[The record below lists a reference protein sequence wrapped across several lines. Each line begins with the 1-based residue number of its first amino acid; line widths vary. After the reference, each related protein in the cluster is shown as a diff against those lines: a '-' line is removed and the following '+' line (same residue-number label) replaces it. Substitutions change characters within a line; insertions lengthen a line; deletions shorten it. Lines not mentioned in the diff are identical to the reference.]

1 MQITYTDGSEGTA
14 TVEAGKYG
22 PAAGSVLVLRRGNPV
37 AAEIV
42 GAVPLRHLTVGVLL
56 ALGVS
61 GDDAGKCVGRW
72 QA

>member
-1 MQITYTDGSEGTA
+1 MQITYTDGTRGTA
-14 TVEAGKYG
+14 TWEQGKHG
-22 PAAGSVLVLRRGNPV
+22 GATLVLRRGNPV

>member
-1 MQITYTDGSEGTA
+1 MEITYADGGQGTA
-14 TVEAGKYG
+14 TVEQGKYG
-22 PAAGSVLVLRRGNPV
+22 PAAGSVLVFRRGYPV

-42 GAVPLRHLTVGVLL
+42 GAVPVRHLTVGTLL